1 MQEKVLIVDD
11 MEINR
16 EILTEILQDEY
27 SIVTAENGRRALEIL
42 SEFRSEIKIVLLDL
56 MMPEMD
62 GFDVL
67 RAMQECSM
75 LGVIPVL
82 VITGEDSIET
92 ERECFDCGVSDF
104 IKKPFDSALVKK
116 RVKNIVELFLHK
128 NELERLVEKQT
139 DTLKRQ
145 NQQLQI
151 QKEKLE
157 ENNEKIIEILGTV
170 VEYRNLESGMHIQR
184 VKSFTKIMA
193 EYIKREYP
201 EYGLTDHQVDVIV
214 SASALHDI
222 GKICIPDS
230 VLLKPGRLTA
240 EEFDCMKTHTTK
252 GGEIIDDID
261 DAWDEEYMKAGYE
274 IARYHHERYGGKGYP
289 DGLVGEEIPISAQI
303 VAIADVYDALVTE
316 RVYKKAFSKE
326 ETFRMI
332 SAGECGVFSP
342 KILACFEKARAE
354 FEEMADKLK

>member
-1 MQEKVLIVDD
+1 MQRKVLIVDD

-27 SIVTAENGRRALEIL
+27 SIITAENGRQALDVL
-42 SEFRSEIKIVLLDL
+42 SEFREEIKIVLLDL
-56 MMPEMD
+56 VMPEMD
-62 GFDVL
+62 GFAVL
-67 RAMQECSM
+67 QTMQERAM
-75 LGVIPVL
+75 LGLIPVL
-82 VITGEDSIET
+82 VITGEDSVET
-92 ERECFDCGVSDF
+92 ERRCFDYGVSDF
-104 IKKPFDSALVKK
+104 IKKPFDFALVQR
-116 RVKNIVELFLHK
+116 RVRNVVELFLHK
-128 NELERLVEKQT
+128 NELEHLVDVQT
-139 DTLKRQ
+139 DKLKAQ
-145 NQQLQI
+145 NKLLQE

-157 ENNEKIIEILGTV
+157 QNNEKIIEVLGTV

-201 EYGLTDHQVDVIV
+201 EYGLTNHQVDVIV
-214 SASALHDI
+214 SASALHDV

-240 EEFDCMKTHTTK
+240 EEFECMKSHTTK
-252 GGEIIDDID
+252 GSEIIDDID
-261 DAWDEEYMKAGYE
+261 DAWDEEYMRASYE
-274 IARYHHERYGGKGYP
+274 IVRHHHERYGGKGYP
-289 DGLVGEEIPISAQI
+289 DGLAGEDIPISAQI
-303 VAIADVYDALVTE
+303 VSIADVYDALVTE

-332 SAGECGVFSP
+332 MAGECGEFSP
-342 KILACFEKARAE
+342 KLLHCFEIARPE